1 MKKIMY
7 STIQVLIFVITAVLV
22 STNPTNQDINSPT
35 TSAPSKDVNVTKDEL
50 VKSWPKVF
58 YLSMDPNDPIVCYSG
73 VKFNFTENE
82 NKTTSPDEKNNQQI
96 FTLSKDPLFPVT
108 CRRGPIPVSLT
119 DTLYVEEESGGNSTN
134 VTCVRRDYEKN
145 ISAIFIHQAGPL
157 HTAVN
162 IFNSSLPYGFM
173 TATATD
179 VSKVDEKKVLKEFEV
194 DCEEYGIDTGDKG
207 LCPGLAA
214 SLCG

>member
-1 MKKIMY
+1 MRKIMY
-7 STIQVLIFVITAVLV
+7 STIQVLIFAIAAVLV
-22 STNPTNQDINSPT
+22 STNPAKEDKVSPT
-35 TSAPSKDVNVTKDEL
+35 TSTPSKDVNVTKDEL

-73 VKFNFTENE
+73 VKFNFTGNE

-96 FTLSKDPLFPVT
+96 ITLSKDPRFPVT

-119 DTLYVEEESGGNSTN
+119 DTLYVEEDSGSNSTN
-134 VTCVRRDYEKN
+134 VTCIRRDYEN
-145 ISAIFIHQAGPL
+145 NVSAVFIHRAGPL
-157 HTAVN
+157 HKAVN
-162 IFNSSLPYGFM
+162 IFNRSLPYGFM

-179 VSKVDEKKVLKEFEV
+179 VKNVDEKNVLKEYDI
-194 DCEEYGIDTGDKG
+194 DCEEYGIETGDRC
-207 LCPGLAA
+207 LAPGLAA